1 MNNIKLYILDRR
13 KLYNMNKEKGFKFD
27 ITIDNGIGLIIAG
40 ILIPLLAKVA
50 LWIVPILLVV
60 FGVVQIVRGHA
71 QEGVPNII
79 IAGIIWLVSR
89 LARWL
94 ISWLGGITIVIGVVV
109 LIIAIIQRNKK
120 KNPENNP
127 DL

>member
-1 MNNIKLYILDRR
+1 MNE
-13 KLYNMNKEKGFKFD
+13 EKGFKFD

-60 FGVVQIVRGHA
+60 FGIVQIVRGHA
-71 QEGVPNII
+71 QEGVPNMI

-89 LARWL
+89 FARWL

-120 KNPENNP
+120 KKQEDIS